1 MLEKGN
7 FTIANAKL
15 IQNFYKLAVS
25 NIKVI
30 LYMFD
35 IKGENMVGI
44 AGFEPATPDTP

>member
-1 MLEKGN
+1 MIYVLEKGN

-30 LYMFD
+30 FYIYL
-35 IKGENMVGI
+35 I
-44 AGFEPATPDTP
+44 